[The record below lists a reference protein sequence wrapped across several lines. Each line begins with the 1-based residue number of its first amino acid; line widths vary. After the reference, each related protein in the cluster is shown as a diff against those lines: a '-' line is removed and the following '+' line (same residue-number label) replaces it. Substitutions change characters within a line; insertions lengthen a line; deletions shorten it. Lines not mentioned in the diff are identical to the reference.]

1 MNPNEEVIKSEEDLV
16 NLSVSSFTASLV
28 NEDSNVDVISTE
40 TKEPSIKTE
49 ISQYSTQDLSNQKP
63 VEKDL
68 YRTFATLLSDQ
79 LNAQDVSVLLDTQK
93 QM

>member
-16 NLSVSSFTASLV
+16 NLSVSSFTASFL

-40 TKEPSIKTE
+40 TKEPSIQTE
-49 ISQYSTQDLSNQKP
+49 ISQCSNQDISNQKP
-63 VEKDL
+63 VQKDL
-68 YRTFATLLSDQ
+68 FRIFASLLSDQ
-79 LNAQDVSVLLDTQK
+79 LNIQDVNMLLDTQR